1 MGREVF
7 SISCV
12 FFLAVRRKR
21 EEDREGG
28 GGREEIR
35 SERKEDIGQGCWAL
49 PQGLSPVQIW
59 LKGGRGLTS
68 SGLVVLYFLLLF
80 GPQSALALPPPKGGT
95 VSATPT
101 SGPLLSTVLSRLL
114 LFSFPLIYSG
124 PAGGQHDE

>member
-68 SGLVVLYFLLLF
+68 SGLVV
-80 GPQSALALPPPKGGT
+80 QC
-95 VSATPT
+95 
-101 SGPLLSTVLSRLL
+101 TVLSPALWSAIC
-114 LFSFPLIYSG
+114 FG
-124 PAGGQHDE
+124 PSSSQGRNGFCDPY